1 MSNKAKHVQQR
12 ILNDVPTPSSELQI
26 VQVTDIRGTN
36 ILEVQYPN
44 QERILC
50 LMPAKFRKTVWVKKG
65 GYVMIEPFKELIKKD
80 KYKDEKLLG
89 RIMHILLPQQIKE
102 LKKAGIWP
110 QEFNEEVK
118 DEREGKNKDTNP
130 DDSDEDMDG
139 LESNPNHVVDSDNE
153 SEEEWQY

>member
-1 MSNKAKHVQQR
+1 
-12 ILNDVPTPSSELQI
+12 
-26 VQVTDIRGTN
+26 
-36 ILEVQYPN
+36 
-44 QERILC
+44 
-50 LMPAKFRKTVWVKKG
+50 
-65 GYVMIEPFKELIKKD
+65 MIEPFKELIKKD
-80 KYKDEKLLG
+80 KYKDVKLLG

-110 QEFNEEVK
+110 QEFNEAK

-139 LESNPNHVVDSDNE
+139 LESNPNHVIDSDNE